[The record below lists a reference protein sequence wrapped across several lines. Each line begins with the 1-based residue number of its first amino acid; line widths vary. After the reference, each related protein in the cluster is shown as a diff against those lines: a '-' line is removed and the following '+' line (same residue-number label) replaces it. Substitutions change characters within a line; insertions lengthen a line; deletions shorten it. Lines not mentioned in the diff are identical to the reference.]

1 MVNNKKLTINGIEKL
16 KGNLLR
22 DRYVIDRVDTYE
34 YEYDIEATH
43 DVVPHRFKIRLGRY
57 PVSTNLYDVHMVRYS
72 GWMSGGIHSDTGVV
86 SVDGLQD
93 MDVWLVSLS
102 WMLRVVDKS

>member
-57 PVSTNLYDVHMVRYS
+57 PLIMNLYD
-72 GWMSGGIHSDTGVV
+72 IHVVWYHALGGVV
-86 SVDGLQD
+86 SSYNFSQSVEAFRD
-93 MDVWLVSLS
+93 MDVWLSSLD
-102 WMLRVVDKS
+102 WPLKKVDKS